1 MSLLSVCRF
10 RPKGLL
16 SRPAKGGLAGK
27 RPIVASAHS
36 DSPDDEERHEGESA
50 AAKKSDI
57 GAKGSS
63 TTPFGADLSRDRAGA
78 RILILDDEVS
88 VRRVCSYALRASG
101 WQPEGEGSARS
112 ALERIRAGEKY
123 DVIVLDYAMPEMNG
137 LEFLQALRELPESSR
152 PAVLM
157 ASAHADGA
165 VAKAAMRLGV
175 WDFLAKP
182 LMPDDIRRR
191 TRRLLN
197 RPASAARGEKLA
209 AALLHAGHCRWCV
222 ALELL
227 EGVTTSPVPLLRGLF
242 HEMNGDETA
251 AQQEFARAYWSSGWS
266 DRDADVWSELSRRLD
281 IDD

>member
-10 RPKGLL
+10 RPQGYF
-16 SRPAKGGLAGK
+16 SRPAKGGFAGK
-27 RPIVASAHS
+27 RPIVASAHD
-36 DSPDDEERHEGESA
+36 DSPEPEERHEGESIGA
-50 AAKKSDI
+50 QKSDP

-63 TTPFGADLSRDRAGA
+63 TTPFETDLSRDRAGA
-78 RILILDDEVS
+78 RILILDDELS

-112 ALERIRAGEKY
+112 ALERIRGGEKY
-123 DVIVLDYAMPEMNG
+123 DVVVLDYAMPDMNG
-137 LEFLQALRELPESSR
+137 LEFLEALRELPESFR

-175 WDFLAKP
+175 WDFLPKP

-191 TRRLLN
+191 TRRLLD
-197 RPASAARGEKLA
+197 RPASAARGEKVA
-209 AALLHAGHCRWCV
+209 GALLHAGQCRWSV
-222 ALELL
+222 ALKLL
-227 EGVTTSPVPLLRGLF
+227 EGVSPSPAPLLRGLF
-242 HEMNGDETA
+242 HEMNGDEAA
-251 AQQEFARAYWSSGWS
+251 AQREYARAYWSSGWS
-266 DRDADVWSELSRRLD
+266 DRDADVWSELSLRLD

>member
-1 MSLLSVCRF
+1 MSLPSVRRF
-10 RPKGLL
+10 RPPGFF
-16 SRPAKGGLAGK
+16 SRPAKEGFAGR
-27 RPIVASAHS
+27 RPIVASAHGGFPPS
-36 DSPDDEERHEGESA
+36 EERHEEESIPG
-50 AAKKSDI
+50 KKSDD
-57 GAKGSS
+57 AAQGSS
-63 TTPFGADLSRDRAGA
+63 TAPFEADLSRDRAGA
-78 RILILDDEVS
+78 RILILDDELS

-101 WQPEGEGSARS
+101 WQPEGEGSARN
-112 ALERIRAGEKY
+112 ALERIRGGEKY
-123 DVIVLDYAMPEMNG
+123 EVVVLDYAMPDMNG
-137 LEFLQALRELPESSR
+137 LEFLEALRELPGSLR

-197 RPASAARGEKLA
+197 RPASAARGEKVA
-209 AALLHAGHCRWCV
+209 GALWHAGQCRWSA

-227 EGVTTSPVPLLRGLF
+227 EGLGPSPAPLLRGLF
-242 HEMNGDETA
+242 HEMNGDEAA
-251 AQQEFARAYWSSGWS
+251 AQQEYARAYWSSGWS